1 MSNKAK
7 VNVMVCT
14 PFAGLTDDEIN
25 CNIRVTCS
33 KLTDIVLDLFQDNDE
48 GYDEL
53 EVHFFS
59 NNINYQ
65 RPAIPC
71 DTDTMEDYRLMCL
84 GNGIS
89 NIMAECDAIVFAGKW
104 HESRGC
110 MMEMLSALLYHKPIV
125 ALDEQ
130 DNPIDRDHMMDIVK
144 DSINDMLDNI

>member
-1 MSNKAK
+1 MSKAK

-14 PFAGLTDDEIN
+14 PFAGLTDDEIE

-33 KLTDIVLDLFQDNDE
+33 KLTDIVLPMFQDNDE

-110 MMEMLSALLYHKPIV
+110 MMEMMAALLYHKPIV
-125 ALDEQ
+125 ALDEEG
-130 DNPIDRDHMMDIVK
+130 NVITRDHMLDIVK
-144 DSINDMLDNI
+144 DSINDMLDNV